1 MTVDSGYLRCGSEV
15 VLQSGSGFE
24 GVMYPNSG
32 CWRSLLRLYSTSMK
46 RKTSA
51 RASARVARTLV
62 PISDFSTANQL
73 SAAALS

>member
-1 MTVDSGYLRCGSEV
+1 
-15 VLQSGSGFE
+15 
-24 GVMYPNSG
+24 
-32 CWRSLLRLYSTSMK
+32 MK

-51 RASARVARTLV
+51 RASARVTHTLV